1 MNIHLSEEAA
11 RFIASQLDKSGCRSA
26 SEFIERLL
34 REIRSAET
42 SVEAEKNDWL
52 RAQETA
58 AAKLWDN
65 DDDARYDAL

>member
-1 MNIHLSEEAA
+1 MDIHLSDEAA
-11 RFIASQLDKSGCRSA
+11 RYIDAQLPRSGCRSP

-34 REIRSAET
+34 RQLHSAERST
-42 SVEAEKNDWL
+42 EAERNDWL